1 MCRQFEHL
9 SKSSPGSLQSITSGC
24 LEESSFLKGAA
35 WSQFG
40 AIDME
45 TLACA
50 QFLLHRER
58 MICDWMLCDLS
69 VDGDEHCLPRDSQ
82 AKLTAR
88 DMELNFPLGGVSFT
102 GVAAISDWFL
112 QMVRRIP
119 DFHLAIHEVIVSP
132 GGAQVS
138 YRVSGT
144 QLQPLIPMFPLGK
157 FVEWEF
163 VSVLDF
169 DEAGLVSKELI
180 SASLQPGPRGSVSC
194 GLVEWAH
201 ILVFTQPGSRLLEK
215 AIEAG
220 GSSGVLRNLQGQI
233 AQVARS
239 NHGNHP
245 LEKYIIAMPPD
256 ELQFIVD
263 EVVGQAVAMASHRTA
278 CRIVQRLL
286 QHCPWEQV
294 RPFVP
299 ELLEHT
305 HELLTDHYGNFVI
318 QRLIEHGDAA
328 TRRRLVEALCSLDA
342 VALAQHWIASHV
354 LRCAF
359 VHASCEEQAR
369 LARAVA
375 PNQQTLTKL
384 SRHRHGSF
392 IAREIKF
399 ARSLAVAVSEGK

>member
-1 MCRQFEHL
+1 MCRQVEQL
-9 SKSSPGSLQSITSGC
+9 SKPSPGSLQSITSGC
-24 LEESSFLKGAA
+24 LEESPFLKSAV

-50 QFLLHRER
+50 QFLLHREQT
-58 MICDWMLCDLS
+58 MCGWMLCDSS
-69 VDGDEHCLPRDSQ
+69 VDGDEYYAPRDSQ
-82 AKLTAR
+82 ATLTAR

-102 GVAAISDWFL
+102 GIAAISDWYL
-112 QMVRRIP
+112 HVHRAIP
-119 DFHLAIHEVIVSP
+119 DLHLTVHEVIVSP
-132 GGAQVS
+132 RGAQVS

-144 QLQPLIPMFPLGK
+144 QLQPLIPIFPLGK

-163 VSVLDF
+163 VSVLAF
-169 DEAGLVSKELI
+169 DEAGLVSKELM
-180 SASLQPGPRGSVSC
+180 SASGQPGPRGSVSC
-194 GLVEWAH
+194 GLAEWAH
-201 ILVFTQPGSRLLEK
+201 LLVFTPAGSRLLEA
-215 AIEAG
+215 AIDAG
-220 GSSGVLRNLQGQI
+220 GGRGVLRNLQGQI
-233 AQVARS
+233 VEAARS
-239 NHGNHP
+239 DYGNHP
-245 LEKYIIAMPPD
+245 LEKYIVAMPPK
-256 ELQFIVD
+256 EVQFIVD
-263 EVVGQAVAMASHRTA
+263 EVVGQAVALASHRTA

-305 HELLTDHYGNFVI
+305 QELLTDRYGNFVL
-318 QRLIEHGDAA
+318 QRLVEHGDAA
-328 TRRRLVEALCSLDA
+328 TRHRLVEALCSLDA

-359 VHASCEEQAR
+359 VHATCEEQAR

-384 SRHRHGSF
+384 SRHKHGSF
-392 IAREIKF
+392 IAREIKL
-399 ARSLAVAVSEGK
+399 ARNG